1 MIDCQADPVGAA
13 RRLADAF
20 ASGGRLVVMAPT
32 MPDHGR
38 HVAVEFLHPA
48 VTGAVALP
56 ARFLEQGQP
65 VARPGDVVLVIGD
78 SADRSAAV
86 AEPDL
91 EIPALS
97 DAEIMTCYHLLWELV
112 QLELASADIDEQPN
126 HETLS
131 DDGDSTDFLYPFLD
145 GPVAEAAADLT
156 YSAEAKAA
164 ESATVAEQSVAANEQ
179 VLGAAASAVS
189 ESVARGGTVL
199 TMGNGGSACDAA
211 RAARLLNHAGV
222 AAESLASDYA
232 VVTAL
237 GNDLGAQNVFSRQL
251 EALGR
256 PGDIL
261 VGFSTSGTS
270 SNLLSAFDQAKSVGM
285 VTIGFAGYNGTGF
298 AAHPSVDHTVAV
310 GSQSVHRIQEAQ
322 AVLLDIMINRII
334 TDHVTTD
341 HITKDHSDE

>member
-13 RRLADAF
+13 RHLAASF
-20 ASGGRLVVMAPT
+20 ASGGRLVVIAPT
-32 MPDHGR
+32 MPDHGH

-56 ARFLEQGQP
+56 ARFVEQQSITRRGA
-65 VARPGDVVLVIGD
+65 VSLAIGD
-78 SADRSAAV
+78 PADWRNTCAQ
-86 AEPDL
+86 PDL
-91 EIPALS
+91 VIPALA

-112 QLELASADIDEQPN
+112 QLEMASADTAG
-126 HETLS
+126 TLS
-131 DDGDSTDFLYPFLD
+131 ADGDSTDFLYPFLD

-156 YSAEAKAA
+156 YSAEVKAA
-164 ESATVAEQSVAANEQ
+164 ESVEVANQSAQANEE
-179 VLGAAASAVS
+179 VLGAAASAVRRAAA
-189 ESVARGGTVL
+189 EGGMVL

-211 RAARLLNHAGV
+211 RTARLLNKVGV

-256 PGDIL
+256 PGDVLI
-261 VGFSTSGTS
+261 GFSTSGTS
-270 SNLLSAFDQAKSVGM
+270 ANLLSAFDQAKRIGM
-285 VTIGFAGYNGTGF
+285 ITIGFAGYDGAGF
-298 AAHPSVDHTVAV
+298 AAHPSVDHTMAV

-322 AVLLDIMINRII
+322 AVLLNIMIDNL
-334 TDHVTTD
+334 VT
-341 HITKDHSDE
+341 KGER